1 MSQRLLEIALRG
13 EMLTG
18 VVDEERRRKIRVIV
32 VAAGS
37 AASRQPVGKHSLP
50 AYEQYTMKMPFVS

>member
-1 MSQRLLEIALRG
+1 
-13 EMLTG
+13 MLTG
-18 VVDEERRRKIRVIV
+18 VVNEERRGKIRVIV

-37 AASRQPVGKHSLP
+37 AASRQPVGKHSVP